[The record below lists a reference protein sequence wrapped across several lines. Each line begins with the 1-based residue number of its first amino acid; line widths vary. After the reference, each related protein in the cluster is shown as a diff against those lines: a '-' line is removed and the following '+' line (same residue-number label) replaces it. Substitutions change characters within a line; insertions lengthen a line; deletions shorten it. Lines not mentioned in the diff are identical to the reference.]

1 MTIFEALEK
10 AKKLQKERETSGRFQ
25 SPVVRRSHAPK
36 GSPAEPSA
44 PRVKPPEF
52 VRIDYDARA
61 CADSRILVP
70 DDKGPAKPGAADAY
84 NMLRTRLLQ
93 RARANGWTRIAIT
106 SPGPDEG
113 KSITA
118 LNLALSIAR
127 ERHSSVFL
135 LDLDIRNPS
144 ICRHLGVLPKVDIV
158 RFFTGE
164 VAPETVFFSIGVE
177 NLILAGGVM
186 RAEQSSDLLSTGRL
200 EQLFDYIRSIAS
212 DPLIIVDMAPVL
224 STADVLVVAPK
235 VDATLLVVAQG
246 KTRRDSLA
254 RTFELLSDYKI
265 AGIVLNRSQEL
276 LTDYYGNY
284 RS

>member
-1 MTIFEALEK
+1 
-10 AKKLQKERETSGRFQ
+10 
-25 SPVVRRSHAPK
+25 
-36 GSPAEPSA
+36 
-44 PRVKPPEF
+44 
-52 VRIDYDARA
+52 
-61 CADSRILVP
+61 
-70 DDKGPAKPGAADAY
+70 
-84 NMLRTRLLQ
+84 
-93 RARANGWTRIAIT
+93 
-106 SPGPDEG
+106 
-113 KSITA
+113 
-118 LNLALSIAR
+118 
-127 ERHSSVFL
+127 
-135 LDLDIRNPS
+135 
-144 ICRHLGVLPKVDIV
+144 
-158 RFFTGE
+158 
-164 VAPETVFFSIGVE
+164 
-177 NLILAGGVM
+177 M